1 MKIAINTIPLLF
13 PLTGVGNY
21 IYHVARSLQKA
32 EAGHEY
38 SYFYGYYSRTLIPPG
53 RNLEAVHR
61 IKELVRG
68 LPLLGAM
75 ARNLQDLRC
84 FLSRRKFD
92 LYFEP
97 HFIPLRIPARRTVVT
112 VLDFSFARYSEWHT
126 LDKVRYFQKN
136 FWAKI
141 GRADHIIFLS
151 EFIRKEAIDL
161 YGFQGD
167 RSTVIHPGFDREIFK
182 PYPQADLLPLRR
194 QYDLP
199 PKFILYVGSIE
210 PRKNLKN
217 LLLAY
222 RNLDPDLRKDY
233 KLVLAGFKG
242 WENQEIMAA
251 IRELKEDVYYLGYL
265 PDTDL
270 GKLYGLAELFVYPSF
285 YEGFGLPPLEAMAC
299 GCPVIVSQAA
309 SLPEVCGDAAY
320 YVDPLEPSSIRQ
332 GMERVLTEELLRTAL
347 ISKGFK
353 RAGEF
358 SWEKSARA
366 HLAVF
371 EELCGS

>member
-1 MKIAINTIPLLF
+1 
-13 PLTGVGNY
+13 
-21 IYHVARSLQKA
+21 
-32 EAGHEY
+32 
-38 SYFYGYYSRTLIPPG
+38 
-53 RNLEAVHR
+53 
-61 IKELVRG
+61 
-68 LPLLGAM
+68 
-75 ARNLQDLRC
+75 
-84 FLSRRKFD
+84 
-92 LYFEP
+92 
-97 HFIPLRIPARRTVVT
+97 VT
-112 VLDFSFARYSEWHT
+112 VPDFSLARFPEWHT
-126 LDKVRYFQKN
+126 RDKVRYFQKN

-141 GRADHIIFLS
+141 GRADHVIFLS
-151 EFIRKEAIDL
+151 EFIRKEAIDV
-161 YGFQGD
+161 YGFPSD
-167 RSTVIHPGFDREIFK
+167 RLTVIYPGFDREIFK

-217 LLLAY
+217 LLRAY
-222 RNLDPDLRKDY
+222 RNLNRDLRKDY

-242 WENQEIMAA
+242 WENQEIMAV

-299 GCPVIVSQAA
+299 GCPVIVSRAA

-320 YVDPLEPSSIRQ
+320 YVDPLEPSSIRK
-332 GMERVLTEELLRTAL
+332 GMGRVLTEELLRTAL
-347 ISKGFK
+347 ISKGLA
-353 RAGEF
+353 RVAEF

-371 EELCGS
+371 EEVCGSQLLPLTLRPSK